1 MLCTGAP
8 QACIGTK
15 DEAHQAYPPR
25 RRRPQRR
32 LSVRLER
39 RRRRVALTYTGTRPA
54 RRRGDRVW
62 AKKTGAGVAVECPQR
77 RRRAAAV
84 ATAASA
90 SAAAAAAAA
99 VTAAAVVTADAG
111 AAGCGF
117 PLRPLEG
124 CSAAVA
130 PGGPLSRRRGAR
142 ARPRAAA
149 QRRGGCRVWCGWLG
163 CWSHSSSKLKQRAKI
178 SRPWCFGVCL
188 FSF

>member
-84 ATAASA
+84 ATAA
-90 SAAAAAAAA
+90 AAAA

-130 PGGPLSRRRGAR
+130 PGGPLSRRCGAR

-149 QRRGGCRVWCGWLG
+149 QPRGGCRVWCGWLG
-163 CWSHSSSKLKQRAKI
+163 CWSLSSSKLEQRAKI